1 MRKII
6 ISFCILFA
14 ALSLQAQSVNGIRID
29 GGNTP
34 ILVYLGGNQICLPT
48 TTCFIA
54 NLNPG
59 HYTVEVFAT
68 RFTRAGERV
77 WKGEK
82 LYKDLVYFD
91 GRGVTEIWV
100 DGRDNM
106 RPERP
111 GRPEQGEHRP
121 GYGYNRVMNDQLFQ
135 TFYKEMKNEPFK
147 DDRMKLLN
155 AALAGSDFTSA
166 QCLQLTKLYTF
177 DDDRMEIMK
186 IMYPRIVDKEAFF
199 TVINTLT
206 FSSSKEKMKD
216 FFMVTA
222 TLTFSKNKTQ
232 MNDFIREYEGR

>member
-111 GRPEQGEHRP
+111 GRPDQGEHRP

-199 TVINTLT
+199 TVINPLT

-216 FFMVTA
+216 FMIGYG
-222 TLTFSKNKTQ
+222 K
-232 MNDFIREYEGR
+232 R

>member
-29 GGNTP
+29 GGSTP

-216 FFMVTA
+216 FIIGYG
-222 TLTFSKNKTQ
+222 K
-232 MNDFIREYEGR
+232 R

>member
-82 LYKDLVYFD
+82 LYKVLVYFD

-216 FFMVTA
+216 FIIGYG
-222 TLTFSKNKTQ
+222 K
-232 MNDFIREYEGR
+232 R

>member
-155 AALAGSDFTSA
+155 AALASSDFTSA

-216 FFMVTA
+216 FIIGYG
-222 TLTFSKNKTQ
+222 K
-232 MNDFIREYEGR
+232 R

>member
-82 LYKDLVYFD
+82 LYKDFVYFD

-135 TFYKEMKNEPFK
+135 TFYKEMKNETFK

-216 FFMVTA
+216 FIIGYG
-222 TLTFSKNKTQ
+222 K
-232 MNDFIREYEGR
+232 R

>member
-54 NLNPG
+54 YLNPG

-100 DGRDNM
+100 AGRDNM

-121 GYGYNRVMNDQLFQ
+121 GYGYNRVMNDQLFK
-135 TFYKEMKNEPFK
+135 TFYNNLKKEPFE
-147 DDRMKLLN
+147 DDRMALLN
-155 AALAGSDFTSA
+155 TALANSDFTSA
-166 QCLQLTKLYTF
+166 QCLQVTKLYTF
-177 DDDRMEIMK
+177 DDDRMAIMK
-186 IMYPRIVDKEAFF
+186 KMYPRIVDKEAFF
-199 TVINTLT
+199 TVIATLT
-206 FSSSKEKMKD
+206 FSSNKD
-216 FFMVTA
+216 EM
-222 TLTFSKNKTQ
+222 NKFVQ
-232 MNDFIREYEGR
+232 NYGRR

>member
-91 GRGVTEIWV
+91 GKGVKEIWV

-111 GRPEQGEHRP
+111 GRPDQGEHRP

-216 FFMVTA
+216 FMIGYG
-222 TLTFSKNKTQ
+222 K
-232 MNDFIREYEGR
+232 R

>member
-111 GRPEQGEHRP
+111 SRPEQGEHRP

-206 FSSSKEKMKD
+206 FGSSKEKMR
-216 FFMVTA
+216 
-222 TLTFSKNKTQ
+222 
-232 MNDFIREYEGR
+232 DFIIGYGKR

>member
-68 RFTRAGERV
+68 RFTRAGERA

-111 GRPEQGEHRP
+111 SRPEQGEHRP

-206 FSSSKEKMKD
+206 FGSSKEKMKD
-216 FFMVTA
+216 FIIGYG
-222 TLTFSKNKTQ
+222 K
-232 MNDFIREYEGR
+232 R

>member
-111 GRPEQGEHRP
+111 SRPEQGEHRP

-155 AALAGSDFTSA
+155 AALAGSDFTSS

-206 FSSSKEKMKD
+206 FGSSKEKMKD
-216 FFMVTA
+216 FIIGYG
-222 TLTFSKNKTQ
+222 K
-232 MNDFIREYEGR
+232 R

>member
-111 GRPEQGEHRP
+111 GRPEQGEHRS

-186 IMYPRIVDKEAFF
+186 IMYPQIVDKEAFF

-216 FFMVTA
+216 FIIGYG
-222 TLTFSKNKTQ
+222 K
-232 MNDFIREYEGR
+232 R

>member
-91 GRGVTEIWV
+91 GRGETEIWV

-186 IMYPRIVDKEAFF
+186 IMYPQIVDKEAFF

-216 FFMVTA
+216 FIIGYG
-222 TLTFSKNKTQ
+222 K
-232 MNDFIREYEGR
+232 R

>member
-216 FFMVTA
+216 FIMGTVNVDTI
-222 TLTFSKNKTQ
+222 N
-232 MNDFIREYEGR
+232 

>member
-34 ILVYLGGNQICLPT
+34 ILVCLGGNQICLPT

-111 GRPEQGEHRP
+111 SRPEQGEHRP

-216 FFMVTA
+216 FIIGYG
-222 TLTFSKNKTQ
+222 K
-232 MNDFIREYEGR
+232 R

>member
-1 MRKII
+1 MRKSI

-216 FFMVTA
+216 FIIGYG
-222 TLTFSKNKTQ
+222 K
-232 MNDFIREYEGR
+232 R

>member
-1 MRKII
+1 MRKIK

-216 FFMVTA
+216 FIIGYG
-222 TLTFSKNKTQ
+222 K
-232 MNDFIREYEGR
+232 R

>member
-82 LYKDLVYFD
+82 LYKDFVYFD

-147 DDRMKLLN
+147 GDRMKLLN

-216 FFMVTA
+216 FIIGYG
-222 TLTFSKNKTQ
+222 K
-232 MNDFIREYEGR
+232 R

>member
-6 ISFCILFA
+6 KSFCILFA

-216 FFMVTA
+216 FIIGYG
-222 TLTFSKNKTQ
+222 K
-232 MNDFIREYEGR
+232 R

>member
-1 MRKII
+1 MG
-6 ISFCILFA
+6 SFLTLFFCILFA

-216 FFMVTA
+216 FIIGYG
-222 TLTFSKNKTQ
+222 K
-232 MNDFIREYEGR
+232 R

>member
-100 DGRDNM
+100 DGRDNL

-111 GRPEQGEHRP
+111 SRPEQGEHRP

-216 FFMVTA
+216 FIIGYG
-222 TLTFSKNKTQ
+222 K
-232 MNDFIREYEGR
+232 R

>member
-34 ILVYLGGNQICLPT
+34 ILVYLGGNQISLPT

-82 LYKDLVYFD
+82 LDKDLVYFD

-216 FFMVTA
+216 FIIGYG
-222 TLTFSKNKTQ
+222 K
-232 MNDFIREYEGR
+232 R

>member
-216 FFMVTA
+216 FIIGYG
-222 TLTFSKNKTQ
+222 Q
-232 MNDFIREYEGR
+232 R

>member
-6 ISFCILFA
+6 ISFRILFA

-100 DGRDNM
+100 DRRDNM

-216 FFMVTA
+216 FIIGYG
-222 TLTFSKNKTQ
+222 K
-232 MNDFIREYEGR
+232 R

>member
-77 WKGEK
+77 WKGDK

-91 GRGVTEIWV
+91 GRGVKEIWV

-106 RPERP
+106 RQERP
-111 GRPEQGEHRP
+111 GRPDQGEHRP

-216 FFMVTA
+216 FMIGYG
-222 TLTFSKNKTQ
+222 K
-232 MNDFIREYEGR
+232 R

>member
-6 ISFCILFA
+6 ISLCILFS

-216 FFMVTA
+216 FIIGYG
-222 TLTFSKNKTQ
+222 K
-232 MNDFIREYEGR
+232 R

>member
-59 HYTVEVFAT
+59 HYAVEVFAT

-216 FFMVTA
+216 FIIGYG
-222 TLTFSKNKTQ
+222 K
-232 MNDFIREYEGR
+232 R

>member
-199 TVINTLT
+199 TVISTLT

-216 FFMVTA
+216 FIIGYG
-222 TLTFSKNKTQ
+222 K
-232 MNDFIREYEGR
+232 R

>member
-111 GRPEQGEHRP
+111 GRPDQGENRP
-121 GYGYNRVMNDQLFQ
+121 GYGYNRVINDQLFQ

-216 FFMVTA
+216 FIIGYG
-222 TLTFSKNKTQ
+222 K
-232 MNDFIREYEGR
+232 R

>member
-199 TVINTLT
+199 TVINTRT

-216 FFMVTA
+216 FIIGYG
-222 TLTFSKNKTQ
+222 K
-232 MNDFIREYEGR
+232 R

>member
-34 ILVYLGGNQICLPT
+34 ILVYLGGNQISLPT

-91 GRGVTEIWV
+91 GRGVTEMWV

-216 FFMVTA
+216 FIIGYG
-222 TLTFSKNKTQ
+222 K
-232 MNDFIREYEGR
+232 R

>member
-14 ALSLQAQSVNGIRID
+14 ALSLQAQSVYGIRID

-206 FSSSKEKMKD
+206 FGSSKEKMKD
-216 FFMVTA
+216 FIIGYG
-222 TLTFSKNKTQ
+222 K
-232 MNDFIREYEGR
+232 R

>member
-82 LYKDLVYFD
+82 LYKDFVYFD
-91 GRGVTEIWV
+91 GRGVKEIWV
-100 DGRDNM
+100 DGRDNI

-111 GRPEQGEHRP
+111 GRPDQGEHRP
-121 GYGYNRVMNDQLFQ
+121 GYGHNRVMNDQLFQ

-206 FSSSKEKMKD
+206 FSSCKEKMKD
-216 FFMVTA
+216 FIIGYG
-222 TLTFSKNKTQ
+222 K
-232 MNDFIREYEGR
+232 R

>member
-111 GRPEQGEHRP
+111 SRPEQGEHRP

-135 TFYKEMKNEPFK
+135 TFYKEMMNEPFK

-216 FFMVTA
+216 FIIGYG
-222 TLTFSKNKTQ
+222 K
-232 MNDFIREYEGR
+232 R

>member
-1 MRKII
+1 MREII

-111 GRPEQGEHRP
+111 SRPEQGEHRP

-155 AALAGSDFTSA
+155 AALAGSDFTSV

-216 FFMVTA
+216 FIIGYG
-222 TLTFSKNKTQ
+222 K
-232 MNDFIREYEGR
+232 R

>member
-1 MRKII
+1 M
-6 ISFCILFA
+6 
-14 ALSLQAQSVNGIRID
+14 
-29 GGNTP
+29 
-34 ILVYLGGNQICLPT
+34 
-48 TTCFIA
+48 
-54 NLNPG
+54 
-59 HYTVEVFAT
+59 
-68 RFTRAGERV
+68 
-77 WKGEK
+77 
-82 LYKDLVYFD
+82 
-91 GRGVTEIWV
+91 TEIWV

-111 GRPEQGEHRP
+111 SRPEQGEHRP

-155 AALAGSDFTSA
+155 AALAGSDFKSA

-206 FSSSKEKMKD
+206 FGSSKEKMKE
-216 FFMVTA
+216 
-222 TLTFSKNKTQ
+222 
-232 MNDFIREYEGR
+232 FIIWYGKR

>member
-111 GRPEQGEHRP
+111 SRPEQGEHRP

-186 IMYPRIVDKEAFF
+186 IMYPQIVDKEAFF

-216 FFMVTA
+216 FIIGYG
-222 TLTFSKNKTQ
+222 K
-232 MNDFIREYEGR
+232 R